1 MNPVVAKA
9 APVPKLHNDQ
19 NFRPKAAHLKIN
31 RTNRTKKCFPKLKIL
46 VSNKVYKKY
55 GIKKPPS

>member
-9 APVPKLHNDQ
+9 APVPKLYNDQ

-31 RTNRTKKCFPKLKIL
+31 RTNRTKKCFPIL
-46 VSNKVYKKY
+46 
-55 GIKKPPS
+55 